1 MTLLDFLATRPE
13 LVTTLTKWGW
23 CLVVAVSVRMIG
35 GVR

>member
-13 LVTTLTKWGW
+13 LVSTLTWWVW
-23 CLVVAVSVRMIG
+23 CLVVAVSVRIIG